1 MHMWL
6 EVILLCFGLLYL
18 STVILCKVHHFPG
31 FIGSPS
37 FVFTVVSHHFTA
49 SNNQDL
55 CFLLFRASMQFFIPS
70 PTPVSRKRLMH
81 ACWHAYVC
89 CEEGLVVFIAWK
101 WWILLSLK
109 IREHAGLWLV
119 RGLWAMTRSGHL
131 TWHLHV
137 RATTP
142 LQGGDPGGL
151 VRDHQR
157 GLREGGDPGDLYEI
171 ISRAW
176 GKEESNITTREELE
190 TISGAWEKSAATD
203 SAEPNSKQ
211 FFSVLAY
218 FCRRQDLQAPI
229 FLDANVFG
237 RQCFWMPMFLETN
250 VFGRQCFWMPMLLDA
265 NDFGWQCFPN
275 PPMFCIFNQCL
286 YFCVFYQ
293 RLYFCVRQ

>member
-6 EVILLCFGLLYL
+6 EVILLCCGLSYL

-70 PTPVSRKRLMH
+70 PTPVSRKGLMH

-89 CEEGLVVFIAWK
+89 CEEELVVFIAWK

-109 IREHAGLWLV
+109 IREHASLWLV

-142 LQGGDPGGL
+142 SSGRRSRWTCTRSSAGPERRRRSRWTCMRSSAGPERRRRSRWTCRRSSAGPEERRRATSPPG
-151 VRDHQR
+151 R
-157 GLREGGDPGDLYEI
+157 
-171 ISRAW
+171 SRRPSAGPERSQLPQILPSHW
-176 GKEESNITTREELE
+176 MPMILE
-190 TISGAWEKSAATD
+190 TNVFG
-203 SAEPNSKQ
+203 
-211 FFSVLAY
+211 
-218 FCRRQDLQAPI
+218 RQCFWMLM

-237 RQCFWMPMFLETN
+237 RQCFWMPMILDGN
-250 VFGRQCFWMPMLLDA
+250 VFQIRLC
-265 NDFGWQCFPN
+265 
-275 PPMFCIFNQCL
+275 FCIFNRCL